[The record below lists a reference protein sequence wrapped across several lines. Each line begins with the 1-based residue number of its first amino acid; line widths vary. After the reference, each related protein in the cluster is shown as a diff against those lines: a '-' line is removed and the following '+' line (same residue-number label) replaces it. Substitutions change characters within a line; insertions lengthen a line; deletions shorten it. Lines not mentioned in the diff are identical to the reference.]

1 MLVVFTSS
9 ASFLKLVC
17 MKLHYQYKRKLLL
30 HIFFSYPLIMFLY
43 HNNLF
48 DILVYKET
56 GGNPGV
62 INPFLGRTLIR
73 DCLRTPLERASRV
86 SCF

>member
-1 MLVVFTSS
+1 
-9 ASFLKLVC
+9 
-17 MKLHYQYKRKLLL
+17 MKLHYQYNRKLLL

-43 HNNLF
+43 HKNLF

-73 DCLRTPLERASRV
+73 DCLRTLQSAPHLPPGLSAYFLERI